1 MLRADVLMPGSWAL
15 RASLASLLLCAN
27 ALPSV
32 LYRGHL
38 ERSNERPIIGILTQE
53 CSPSFLKH
61 GKSYLAA
68 SYVKFIESAGARVMP
83 IRLNCS
89 DEEYDRIF
97 QSINGVLFPGGG
109 VNLKTSQYSSIARIF
124 YNKALEANDKGD
136 YFPVWGTCLG
146 FEELT
151 YLTSGKILLVR
162 TNTTGV
168 AFPLNFTSDAK
179 DSRLFKDFP
188 DELLRHLATEPLT
201 ANFHYWSLSKQNFRA
216 NNKLWKFYK
225 VLTTNTHNEVEF
237 ISTMEAFEY
246 PIYGVQWH
254 PEKNPFEWYNS
265 SGIPHS
271 PSAVKAAYYT
281 ADFFVNEARKSLHH
295 FSSKE
300 EETKALI
307 YNYIPVFLGGSSIF
321 QQVFFFD

>member
-1 MLRADVLMPGSWAL
+1 MPGSRAL
-15 RASLASLLLCAN
+15 RASLSSFLVSSFLCAN
-27 ALPSV
+27 VLPSV

-53 CSPSFLKH
+53 CPPSFLKY
-61 GKSYLAA
+61 GSSYLAA
-68 SYVKFIESAGARVMP
+68 SYVKFIESAGARVVP
-83 IRLNCS
+83 IRLNRS

-109 VNLKTSQYSSIARIF
+109 VKLKTSQYSSIARIF

-151 YLTSGKILLVR
+151 YLTSGKILLVQ

-168 AFPLNFTSDAK
+168 ALPLNFTSDAK
-179 DSRLFKDFP
+179 DSRLFKNFP

-201 ANFHYWSLSKQNFRA
+201 ANFHNWSLSKQNFTA
-216 NNKLWKFYK
+216 NSKLWKFYK
-225 VLTTNTHNEVEF
+225 VLTTNIHNEVEF

-254 PEKNPFEWYNS
+254 PEKSPFEWYNS
-265 SGIPHS
+265 SGISHS

-281 ADFFVNEARKSLHH
+281 AEFFVNEARKSLHH
-295 FSSKE
+295 FSSKK

-307 YNYIPVFLGGSSIF
+307 YNYIPVFIGGSSIF